1 VESEWGGEVTRIG
14 NVIGMARRARGVPL
28 WFDGANEHGLGGAA
42 LNFPGL
48 AVYRAESEK
57 KYNIPSYALIGFVLK
72 RCKNVSEAA
81 NLLSDVNVT
90 PEAFAPDLPP
100 TPLHWIFADSTAC
113 IVFEQTKEGARVYQN
128 EIGVMTNAPTF
139 PEHLNNIEEGKSA
152 TDLSSESRFILAAE
166 AKKRPAPES
175 AEQFFDM
182 MKSVFVELGK
192 GSTEKMKTVY
202 TSCIDLEN
210 GKYYCKNGE
219 KTFQY
224 RLFGDQIT
232 ELSAKMVYNMGVKTR
247 TTHKGD

>member
-1 VESEWGGEVTRIG
+1 MCTAVSTGRFFGRTLDVESEWGGEVTMDG
-14 NVIGMARRARGVPL
+14 NIIGMARLARGVPL

-42 LNFPGL
+42 LNFPAL

-57 KYNIPSYALIGFVLK
+57 KYNIPSYALIGFVLE

-90 PEAFAPDLPP
+90 PEAFAPNLPP
-100 TPLHWIFADSTAC
+100 TPLHWIFADSDAC
-113 IVFEQTKEGARVYQN
+113 IVFEQTEEGSRVYQN

-166 AKKRPAPES
+166 AKKCPAPES

-192 GSTEKMKTVY
+192 GSTEKMETVY
-202 TSCIDLEN
+202 TSCIDLEK
-210 GKYYCKNGE
+210 GEYYCKKNG
-219 KTFQY
+219 KIK
-224 RLFGDQIT
+224 L
-232 ELSAKMVYNMGVKTR
+232 AGVVDKN
-247 TTHKGD
+247 

>member
-1 VESEWGGEVTRIG
+1 MCTAVSAGRFFGRTLDVESEWGGEVTRIG
-14 NVIGMARRARGVPL
+14 NIIGMARLARGVPL

-57 KYNIPSYALIGFVLK
+57 KYNIPSYAMIGFVLE

-100 TPLHWIFADSTAC
+100 TPLHWIFADSDAC
-113 IVFEQTKEGARVYQN
+113 IVFEQTKEGSRVYRN

-139 PEHLNNIEEGKSA
+139 PEHLNNIEEGRTA

-166 AKKRPAPES
+166 AKKRPAPDG

-202 TSCIDLEN
+202 TSCIDLEK
-210 GKYYCKNGE
+210 GEYYCKKNG
-219 KTFQY
+219 KIK
-224 RLFGDQIT
+224 L
-232 ELSAKMVYNMGVKTR
+232 AGVVDKN
-247 TTHKGD
+247 

>member
-1 VESEWGGEVTRIG
+1 MCTAVSTGRFFGRTLDVESEWGGEVTMDGTI
-14 NVIGMARRARGVPL
+14 IGMARRARGVPL
-28 WFDGANEHGLGGAA
+28 WFDGVNEHGLGGAA

-57 KYNIPSYALIGFVLK
+57 KYNNPSYDLIGFVLE

-100 TPLHWIFADSTAC
+100 TPLHWIFADSDAC
-113 IVFEQTKEGARVYQN
+113 IVFEQTKEGSRVYQN

-175 AEQFFDM
+175 AEQFFDI

-192 GSTEKMKTVY
+192 GSIDKMKTVY
-202 TSCIDLEN
+202 TSCIDLEK
-210 GKYYCKNGE
+210 GEYYCKKNG
-219 KTFQY
+219 KIK
-224 RLFGDQIT
+224 L
-232 ELSAKMVYNMGVKTR
+232 AGVVDKN
-247 TTHKGD
+247 

>member
-1 VESEWGGEVTRIG
+1 MCTAISSGKFFGRTLDVESEWGGEIVST
-14 NVIGMARRARGVPL
+14 NHVFGMARRARGVPL

-48 AVYRAESEK
+48 AVYRVESEK
-57 KYNIPSYALIGFVLK
+57 KYNIPSYALIGFVLE
-72 RCKNVSEAA
+72 RCKNVSEAEK
-81 NLLSDVNVT
+81 LLGEVNVT

-113 IVFEQTKEGARVYQN
+113 IVFEQTKEGVRVYQN

-139 PEHLNNIEEGKSA
+139 LEHENNIKKGMKP

-175 AEQFFDM
+175 AEQFFDI

-192 GSTEKMKTVY
+192 GSTDKMKTVY

-210 GKYYCKNGE
+210 GKYYCKNG
-219 KTFQY
+219 
-224 RLFGDQIT
+224 
-232 ELSAKMVYNMGVKTR
+232 
-247 TTHKGD
+247 

>member
-1 VESEWGGEVTRIG
+1 MCTAVSTGRFFGRTLDVESEWGGEVTMYG
-14 NVIGMARRARGVPL
+14 NIIGMARRARGVPL

-57 KYNIPSYALIGFVLK
+57 KYNIPSYAMIGFVLK

-113 IVFEQTKEGARVYQN
+113 IVFEQTEEGSRVYQN

-202 TSCIDLEN
+202 TSCIDLEK
-210 GKYYCKNGE
+210 GEYYCKKDGKIKLAGVVD
-219 KTFQY
+219 KT
-224 RLFGDQIT
+224 
-232 ELSAKMVYNMGVKTR
+232 
-247 TTHKGD
+247 